1 MSPKRQDAPARE
13 FVWRENFDAQ
23 AFLAR
28 VWQRRPLLIRQAW
41 QAWHNPLA
49 PDYLA
54 GLACQPDVESRLVVR
69 GKRGWR
75 LEHGPLPAS
84 RFATLPKKNWTL
96 LVQAVDHH
104 VPAVATLLDAFRFL
118 PDWRIDDV
126 MVSYAVD
133 GGSVGPH
140 FDQYDV
146 FLVQGLGQRR
156 WQLGPRCDANTA
168 LLGHEDLG
176 LLPGF
181 EVKHDWLLDAGDIL
195 YLPPGYAHHGFGVG
209 DDCMT
214 YSIGFRAPSRA
225 DLLGHWADAVIDGLS
240 EGDRYTDGTLVPVVN
255 PGEIDAATIKRAH
268 DMVRGLLADGDDF
281 AAWFGRFATAPKY
294 PELQARPQRPL
305 DPPRFAARLARGGRL
320 VRAPA
325 SRYGFV
331 RHGRAVTLFVDG
343 DAIKCRGAAACMAER
358 LCAHNTWPNV
368 ATDLRTAA
376 ALELA
381 LDLYNRGALLFDHG
395 R

>member
-1 MSPKRQDAPARE
+1 MRTTRQAAPARE
-13 FVWRENFDAQ
+13 FIWRQNFDAQ

-54 GLACQPDVESRLVVR
+54 ALACQPDVESRLVLG

-75 LEHGPLPAS
+75 LEHGAIPPS
-84 RFATLPKKNWTL
+84 RFASLPKKNWTL

-104 VPAVATLLDAFRFL
+104 VPAVAKLLDAFRFL

-156 WQLGPRCDANTA
+156 WQVGPCCDANTA
-168 LLGHEDLG
+168 LLRHQDLR

-195 YLPPGYAHHGFGVG
+195 YLPPGYAHHGMGVG

-225 DLLGHWADAVIDGLS
+225 DLLGHWADAVIDGLR
-240 EGDRYTDGTLVPVVN
+240 EDDRYTDGALTPSAN
-255 PGEIDAATIKRAH
+255 PGEIDAATLARLH
-268 DMVRGLLADGDDF
+268 DMVGSLLADGDAF
-281 AAWFGRFATAPKY
+281 AAWFGRFVTAPKY
-294 PELQARPQRPL
+294 PEFQAGPRRAL
-305 DPPRFAARLARGGRL
+305 DASRFAARLARGGRL
-320 VRAPA
+320 VREPA
-325 SRYGFV
+325 SRYAFV

-343 DAIKCRGAAACMAER
+343 DAIECRGGAARLAER
-358 LCAHNTWPNV
+358 LCAYCAGQSV
-368 ATDLRTAA
+368 AADLRGAA

-381 LDLYNRGALLFDHG
+381 VDLYNRGALLFDQG
-395 R
+395 G